1 MIVVGG
7 RLHEVFRICVFLYPI
22 GDALRTHALGF
33 RVFDPRLVLVDGKS
47 PTLNGLYGLLYQ
59 NGKRVVILFHR
70 MRFLFGCLLDGQLQ
84 DCLNQGRA

>member
-7 RLHEVFRICVFLYPI
+7 GLHEVFRICVFLYPI
-22 GDALRTHALGF
+22 GNALHTHPFGF
-33 RVFDPRLVLVDGKS
+33 RVFDPRLVLIDGES

-59 NGKRVVILFHR
+59 NGKRIVVLFHR

-84 DCLNQGRA
+84 DCLKTSRA